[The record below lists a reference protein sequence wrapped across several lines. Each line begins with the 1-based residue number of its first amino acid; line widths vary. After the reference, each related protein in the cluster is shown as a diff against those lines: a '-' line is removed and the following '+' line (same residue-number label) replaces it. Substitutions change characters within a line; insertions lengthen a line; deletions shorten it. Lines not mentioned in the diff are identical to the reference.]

1 MSLRETEI
9 ELARN
14 VNQGSSFHHFL
25 EKDNELSAMHLI
37 ALESQPSSTL
47 GGQEFNL
54 LEICES
60 LARRG
65 HEVSLVYTEEGDLL
79 ESYGKFCKHLIP
91 IKRYQL
97 NRKHP
102 VDLLQFSLDILQD
115 LHKISKSSDSI
126 IFSNDFR
133 SIFWGYSL
141 SAIKKIPLVSYLQLP
156 GTPFKLKWRPGLSGV
171 HQFIAVSQATQ
182 DRWVKFCGVD
192 SNKIDVVY
200 NAIDTEKFSSG
211 NDLVSCRNHFKIFGT
226 ERVFSYIGRLNPNKG
241 IEVLIQAFALLAN
254 RKTDVSL
261 LIAGNPLLEPTED
274 SPEARIAYRQS
285 LEKMVQ
291 DLGIAEVV
299 KFLGHVPNTP
309 DLYRASDVTVV
320 PSIWPDPCPRVVW
333 EALSSGTPVVGSRV
347 GGIPEM
353 MTGEFSQY
361 LVEPGCPE
369 QLAEVLLSVADWRDC
384 DPELGQRCRQYVL
397 DHFSPQTMIDRIES
411 ILLKTIREYYQ
422 Q

>member
-1 MSLRETEI
+1 
-9 ELARN
+9 
-14 VNQGSSFHHFL
+14 
-25 EKDNELSAMHLI
+25 MHLI

-91 IKRYQL
+91 VKRYQL
-97 NRKHP
+97 YRKNP
-102 VDLLQFSLDILQD
+102 VDMLQFTLDIFQD
-115 LHKISKSSDSI
+115 IIKIPNPSDAL

-133 SIFWGYSL
+133 SVFWGYSL
-141 SAIKKIPLVSYLQLP
+141 SALKKIPLVSYLQLP

-171 HQFIAVSQATQ
+171 HQFIAVSQTTK

-192 SNKIDVVY
+192 SDKIDVVY
-200 NAIDTEKFSSG
+200 NGIDPKKFSPG
-211 NDLVSCRNHFKIFGT
+211 NDLISVRRHFNVSGSK
-226 ERVFSYIGRLNPNKG
+226 RVFSYLGRLNRNKG
-241 IEVLIQAFALLAN
+241 IEVLIKAFALLAN

-261 LIAGNPLLEPTED
+261 LVAGNPVLEPTED
-274 SPEARIAYRQS
+274 SPQARIAYRQS

-299 KFLGHVPNTP
+299 KFLGHVPNTS

-320 PSIWPDPCPRVVW
+320 PSIWPDPCPRVVL

-353 MTGEFSQY
+353 MADELSQY
-361 LVEPGCPE
+361 LVEPGSPE
-369 QLAEVLLSVADWRDC
+369 QLAEVLLSVVDWRDC

-411 ILLKTIREYYQ
+411 ILLKTILEYYQ